1 MGGHVDKQTVG
12 IVSGKGGV
20 GKSTIAV
27 NLTMLSTYSNII
39 NLLVDADTAN
49 PSVGLHLGIWQHSYG
64 LQDVLAGKIT
74 ADEAIVVHPATGIRV
89 IPSSLRYIKEVSMKN
104 LPKVLDSIKT
114 YKCITIDSP
123 PGLSE
128 DVENIMNSCNELVVV
143 TTPDVPSVTSATKI
157 IDLAES
163 NRVPVA
169 GLVVNRILNKRY
181 ELHMQEIESTC
192 NTRIIGKIPEDSRVP
207 ESIAVKVPLTMYAPK
222 SPASIAINNLAAE
235 LFGQRMPHQPTST
248 DGFFARIVN
257 LFRSL
262 LHSS

>member
-1 MGGHVDKQTVG
+1 MDRQTIG

-27 NLTMLSTYSNII
+27 NLSTLLTCSNID
-39 NLLVDADTAN
+39 NVLVDADTSN

-64 LQDVLAGKIT
+64 LQDVLAGKIR
-74 ADEAIVVHPATGIRV
+74 AEEAIVVHPATGIRV
-89 IPSSLRYIKEVSMKN
+89 IPSSLRYVKEVSMKN
-104 LPKVLDSIKT
+104 LPRVLDSIKT
-114 YKCITIDSP
+114 YKFITIDSP
-123 PGLSE
+123 PGLSD
-128 DVENIMNSCNELVVV
+128 DVENIMNSCNELVVI

-181 ELHMQEIESTC
+181 ELHMQEIESMC
-192 NTRIIGKIPEDSRVP
+192 STRIIGKIPEDSRVP
-207 ESIAVKVPLTMYAPK
+207 ESIAVKIPLVMYAPK
-222 SPASIAINNLAAE
+222 SPASTALNTLATE
-235 LFGQRMPHQPTST
+235 LAGQRMLRQPTST
-248 DGFFARIVN
+248 DGFFARVVN

-262 LHSS
+262 LRR